1 MKIPARTMTFAA
13 LFAVLTAV
21 GAYIRIPF
29 PLVPMTLQTLFVFL
43 SGALLGSRGGALSQ
57 VLYVGMGFLGLPVFA
72 GGGGPQYLLHPTIG
86 FILGFIA
93 GSWVIGRTLDVL
105 GRVSFFSCLC
115 ACFFGITVIYA
126 LGAAGLY
133 FHLNVVAGK
142 ATSFWTVLE
151 IGVIP
156 FIAADG
162 IKAAAVA
169 AVTARVAPRLR
180 RLKTGM

>member
-1 MKIPARTMTFAA
+1 
-13 LFAVLTAV
+13 
-21 GAYIRIPF
+21 
-29 PLVPMTLQTLFVFL
+29 
-43 SGALLGSRGGALSQ
+43 
-57 VLYVGMGFLGLPVFA
+57 
-72 GGGGPQYLLHPTIG
+72 
-86 FILGFIA
+86 
-93 GSWVIGRTLDVL
+93 
-105 GRVSFFSCLC
+105 
-115 ACFFGITVIYA
+115 VIYA